1 MPTLSTNLLQVG
13 HFAIVKYSSHNP
25 AGDARDEDYQEVIG

>member
-13 HFAIVKYSSHNP
+13 HFAILKYSSPTAP
-25 AGDARDEDYQEVIG
+25 AMRATRIIKK